1 MNGLK
6 KVLLP
11 FAGLLLLAGCGT
23 ELENAEG
30 ITPQGTNFDK
40 SLYEGYVDLAKGEY
54 GEGDYQDSDTFARR
68 AISAGSGD
76 GIGPEKIEAR
86 GLPGDKVDELAS
98 ARKRLVSALA
108 EGAAERKPLEA
119 AKAQVS
125 FDCWMQEQ
133 EENFQPDDIA
143 ACRDGFLDAVAQ
155 LEEEPKVAAAP
166 EPAPAPATLP
176 GPWVVNFDFN
186 GSELTPGARA
196 VLADVVK
203 AAKKADFQTIRVGG
217 YTDLVGRDGYND
229 ALSANRTNA
238 VVDFLIQSGIEKGKI
253 SGAHFG
259 KQNPVVNTPEP
270 ELKNRRVEIELTR

>member
-1 MNGLK
+1 MNGLR

-23 ELENAEG
+23 ELQKAEG
-30 ITPQGTNFDK
+30 ITPQGSSFEK
-40 SLYEGYVDLAKGEY
+40 GLYDGYVGLAKGEY
-54 GEGDYQDSDTFARR
+54 GEGDYRDSDTFARR

-143 ACRDGFLDAVAQ
+143 ACRDGFLNAVAQ
-155 LEEEPKVAAAP
+155 LEEKPEVAAAP
-166 EPAPAPATLP
+166 EPAPPPALP

-186 GSELTPGARA
+186 GSELTPDARA

-203 AAKKADFQTIRVGG
+203 AAKKADFQTINVGG
-217 YTDLVGRDGYND
+217 YTDLVGKDGYND
-229 ALSANRTNA
+229 ALSADRTDA
-238 VVDFLIQSGIEKGKI
+238 VVNFLVQSGIEKGKI

-259 KQNPVVNTPEP
+259 KRNPVVNTPEP
-270 ELKNRRVEIELTR
+270 EVKNRRVEIELTR